1 MPSKVHLW
9 KFPRNIIPSLKES
22 YLKEDWLYLINQYN
36 YYMVGEK
43 LCPVCP
49 ASVDKIKEVLQPI
62 FLADIEVLYKEQKEA
77 DKKALIE
84 LFVKYVSPTADP
96 LTIAKIP
103 VQMLKSTIA
112 TFANED
118 LKARQIP
125 ELRRKRIFRTVF
137 RVKYDN
143 FAKKYCDS
151 CTKLQE

>member
-1 MPSKVHLW
+1 M
-9 KFPRNIIPSLKES
+9 ITDTQI
-22 YLKEDWLYLINQYN
+22 
-36 YYMVGEK
+36 
-43 LCPVCP
+43 CPVCP
-49 ASVDKIKEVLQPI
+49 ASVDKIKEYLKPI
-62 FLADIEVLYKEQKEA
+62 FLADIEVLYKENKEA